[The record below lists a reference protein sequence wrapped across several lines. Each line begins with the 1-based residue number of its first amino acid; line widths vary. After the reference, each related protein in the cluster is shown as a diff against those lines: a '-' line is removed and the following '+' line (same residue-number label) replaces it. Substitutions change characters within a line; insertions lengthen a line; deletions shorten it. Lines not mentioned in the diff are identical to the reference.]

1 MRQGTLIH
9 CIALSLLL
17 TLLLSMMLTALPATA
32 ASAGRVELVT
42 VYPDRAVVVR
52 AVELPVAAGADRLLI
67 TGLPARI
74 DRDSLRVTTR
84 GVNDLQL
91 GAIEFRSV
99 RGAERVH
106 PEARTL
112 EARIRDERTRQQ
124 SAADRVEA
132 ATLQYAFL
140 RSMAEQPGKEG
151 LRADAW
157 PQALRSLGSSAREV
171 LESQREAERER
182 DEIGVIIT
190 TLERQLADLG
200 SAQRDHT
207 ELSIDYQSQ
216 QSGTVQLRVEYSVG
230 TVRWQPIYDWRLDT
244 DRNRLSIIQRAAVQQ
259 DSGEDWSDTELHF
272 ALGRPQLG
280 GRLPGL
286 SPWYVGVAEPKLE
299 HAMDMAVA
307 APQMQREERMAGAPS
322 AELAGTAFATSYR
335 ISGPAT
341 LPGDNSRRLFEL
353 DRHDLEARISAR
365 TVPKRSP
372 AAWLFAS
379 AEYQGSAPLPPGQV
393 NLFQDGA
400 MVGRTA
406 FAGLAPG
413 AKLEASFGVDDRIE
427 VRYSL
432 QHDRRGSEGLLR
444 RQQRQERAFLIEV
457 SNRHTRAMP
466 ILVID
471 QIPNS
476 RDERIRIELTSDS
489 DAPTVRHLDDQP
501 GILGWQHD
509 YAPGQQRRIR
519 FGYQAT
525 YPAEIE
531 HLSGW

>member
-1 MRQGTLIH
+1 MRERRLLH
-9 CIALSLLL
+9 CILFSIFL
-17 TLLLSMMLTALPATA
+17 TTLPAA
-32 ASAGRVELVT
+32 LANANRVEKVT

-52 AVELPVAAGADRLLI
+52 VIDMTVAAGADSMLI
-67 TGLPARI
+67 SGLPARL
-74 DRDSLRVTTR
+74 DRDSLRLEAR
-84 GVNDLQL
+84 GMTDLAL
-91 GAIEFRSV
+91 GAIEFRSL

-106 PEARTL
+106 PEARAL
-112 EARIRDERTRQQ
+112 EARLREERSRQQ
-124 SAADRVEA
+124 AVADRVEA

-140 RSMAEQPGKEG
+140 RSMAEQPPKEG
-151 LRADAW
+151 LAAQAW
-157 PQALRSLGSSAREV
+157 TQALRSLGSSATEV
-171 LESQREAERER
+171 LEAQRAAERER

-207 ELSIDYQSQ
+207 ELSIDYQSERA
-216 QSGTVQLRVEYSVG
+216 GTVQLRVEYSVG
-230 TVRWQPIYDWRLDT
+230 SVRWQPVYEWRLDT
-244 DRNRLSIIQRAAVQQ
+244 ERNQLAIIQRAAVQQ
-259 DSGEDWSDTELHF
+259 DSGEDWTDTELHF

-286 SPWYVGVAEPKLE
+286 NPWYVGAAEPKLE
-299 HAMDMAVA
+299 RSMDLAIA
-307 APQMQREERMAGAPS
+307 APQMQREERMAGALR
-322 AELAGTAFATSYR
+322 AELTGTAFATTYR
-335 ISGPAT
+335 ISGRAS

-353 DRHDLEARISAR
+353 ARHDLDASISAR

-379 AEYQGSAPLPPGQV
+379 AEYAGAAPLPAGQV
-393 NLFQDGA
+393 SLYQDGA
-400 MVGRTA
+400 MVGRTS

-413 AKLEASFGVDDRIE
+413 AQLEASFGVDDRIE
-427 VRYSL
+427 VSYNL

-457 SNRHTRAMP
+457 SNRHTRPMP

-476 RDERIRIELTSDS
+476 RDERIRIELSADS
-489 DAPTVRHLDDQP
+489 DPPTVRDLDEQP

-519 FGYQAT
+519 FGYQAV
-525 YPAEIE
+525 YPGDIE

>member
-1 MRQGTLIH
+1 MRHSTLRDGLL
-9 CIALSLLL
+9 LSILL
-17 TLLLSMMLTALPATA
+17 TLLPATLA
-32 ASAGRVELVT
+32 DIGTVEKVT

-52 AVELPVAAGADRLLI
+52 AIELPVTSGADRLLI

-74 DRDSLRVTTR
+74 DRDSLRVTAR
-84 GVNDLQL
+84 GVDGLQL
-91 GAIEFRSV
+91 GAIEFRSL

-106 PEARTL
+106 PEARNL
-112 EARIRDERTRQQ
+112 EARIRDERARQQ
-124 SAADRVEA
+124 RAADRVEA
-132 ATLQYAFL
+132 AALQYAFL

-151 LRADAW
+151 LEAEAW
-157 PQALRSLGSSAREV
+157 PQALSSLGRSAREV
-171 LESQREAERER
+171 LQSQREAERER
-182 DEIGVIIT
+182 DEIGEIIT
-190 TLERQLADLG
+190 ALQRQLADLG

-207 ELSIDYQSQ
+207 ELGIDYRSPQP
-216 QSGTVQLRVEYSVG
+216 GTVELELEYSVG
-230 TVRWQPIYDWRLDT
+230 AVRWQPIYEWRLDT
-244 DRNRLSIIQRAAVQQ
+244 ERNRLSIIQRAAVQQ

-272 ALGRPQLG
+272 ALGRPQQG

-286 SPWYVGVAEPKLE
+286 SPWYVGVAEPKIE
-299 HAMDMAVA
+299 RTMDLAVA
-307 APQMQREERMAGAPS
+307 APQMQRSADAGAIP
-322 AELAGTAFATSYR
+322 AELTGTAFASSYR
-335 ISGPAT
+335 ISGPAS

-353 DRHDLEARISAR
+353 ARHDLDARISAR
-365 TVPKRSP
+365 TVPKRSQ

-379 AEYQGSAPLPPGQV
+379 AGYDGAAPLPPGQV

-413 AKLEASFGVDDRIE
+413 AEIEASFGVDDRIE
-427 VRYSL
+427 VSYAL

-457 SNRHTRAMP
+457 HNRHTRPMP

-476 RDERIRIELTSDS
+476 RDERIRIDITTAS
-489 DAPTVRHLDDQP
+489 DAPTVRDLNDQP
-501 GILGWQHD
+501 GIIGWQHD

>member
-52 AVELPVAAGADRLLI
+52 AVELPVAAGADRLLV
-67 TGLPARI
+67 TGLPARL
-74 DRDSLRVTTR
+74 DRDSLRVTAR
-84 GVNDLQL
+84 GVNELQL

-106 PEARTL
+106 PEARAL
-112 EARIRDERTRQQ
+112 EARIRDERAREQ

-132 ATLQYAFL
+132 AALQYAFL

-216 QSGTVQLRVEYSVG
+216 RPGTATLRVEYSVG
-230 TVRWQPIYDWRLDT
+230 AVRWQPIYDWRLDT
-244 DRNRLSIIQRAAVQQ
+244 ERNQLAIVQRAAVQQ

-286 SPWYVGVAEPKLE
+286 DPWYVGAGEPKAE
-299 HAMDMAVA
+299 YAMELAVA
-307 APQMQREERMAGAPS
+307 APRQRTADAAAP
-322 AELAGTAFATSYR
+322 AELLGTAFATSYR
-335 ISGPAT
+335 ISGPASV
-341 LPGDNSRRLFEL
+341 PGDNSRRLFEL
-353 DRHDLEARISAR
+353 ARHDLDARISAR

-400 MVGRTA
+400 LVGRTA

-413 AKLEASFGVDDRIE
+413 AELEASFGVDDRIE

-444 RQQRQERAFLIEV
+444 RQQRQERAFLIDV